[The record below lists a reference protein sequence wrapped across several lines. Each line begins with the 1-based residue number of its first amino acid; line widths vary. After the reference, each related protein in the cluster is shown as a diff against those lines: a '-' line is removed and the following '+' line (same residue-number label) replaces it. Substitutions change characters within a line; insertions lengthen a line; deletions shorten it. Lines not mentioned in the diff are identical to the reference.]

1 MISALD
7 KAARAAGLTVLG
19 GLHDCNETILLIGP
33 DEPAF
38 WSIFTASPE
47 YHDDGKDPLD
57 RWSKRVIGG
66 VAAQFQAK
74 AVFPSDGPPYP
85 PFIQWALAS
94 GRCWVSPAHLLVHD
108 TAGLFAS
115 FRGALKLSGRHE
127 MPAPPSNSPCDDC
140 TAPCTTACPVDAFAS
155 GGYDVAACKVHIET
169 SAGSGCYSGC
179 LVRRACPISQAYG
192 RLPEQSEFHMK
203 AFHPND

>member
-7 KAARAAGLTVLG
+7 VAAREVGLAVLG
-19 GLHDCNETILLIGP
+19 GLHDEGGGTVVLLGP

-38 WSIFTASPE
+38 WRMFTASSE
-47 YHDDGKDPLD
+47 YGDKGKDPLD
-57 RWSKRVIGG
+57 RWSKRVIGNLG
-66 VAAQFQAK
+66 VQFEAE
-74 AVFPSDGPPYP
+74 ALFPSDGPPYP

-94 GRCWVSPAHLLVHD
+94 GRCWISPAHLLVHD

-115 FRGALKLSGRHE
+115 FRGALKFPQRLE
-127 MPAPPSNSPCDDC
+127 LPAVRPSSPCEGC
-140 TAPCTTACPVDAFAS
+140 EAPCTISCPVDAFAS
-155 GGYDVAACKVHIET
+155 GGYDVAACKAHIET
-169 SAGSGCYSGC
+169 PAGSGCYNGC

-203 AFHPND
+203 AFHPI